1 MMICHYLFPQLHSSL
16 LEVRAFPV
24 VLYRKPK
31 SGKRWKDANCGLAS
45 IQASFRGLNLVLEG
59 FLGELET
66 SFGNVLF

>member
-1 MMICHYLFPQLHSSL
+1 MH
-16 LEVRAFPV
+16 
-24 VLYRKPK
+24 RKPK